1 MSATDYTSSDAYVGV
16 WTNWSRGKIHGATLT
31 LPRREAGLLTAF
43 LAIYVSAVGGQFWR
57 IVCYMFHQA
66 RAGQTA
72 RQRDGFHRQIQVLL
86 RNSEGAGGGLWEFA
100 RLPFQWRHWGTSTLL
115 KCTLFAFLA
124 FLNLS
129 AFGAAS
135 IFSSAVAKAAG
146 NETLIHSKN
155 CGFAVFPDTLDPT
168 FSKLLRVMRLSQSA
182 AGYARA
188 CYGDVDNLLQCTTY
202 PQRQIKY
209 ETLRNVSCPFESHR
223 CLDNL
228 AVAFDT
234 GELDTFKVFG
244 INSAPKDRLTY
255 RRITT
260 CAPIY
265 LDDIRKVETVGN
277 KSLGTTEEV
286 ENIYAGPTR
295 SGYSPL
301 NTSAPTFSRSRR
313 SPPTG
318 LGYTF
323 EFVAQTDTEDE
334 TNQALGLHLPPPE
347 GRGLPGPRSRA
358 SIEQTPM
365 SQSSLSRSTTSS
377 LLGPTTIQFSQ
388 RTSIRPARSVY
399 LSGNRIKM
407 CRRWLAPNR
416 INGAIPTLLTALH
429 PDVQNSRHRSFSG
442 KTTGW
447 KTFNCY
453 RKPR

>member
-1 MSATDYTSSDAYVGV
+1 MSTTDYTNSDAYLGV
-16 WTNWSRGKIHGATLT
+16 WTNWSKGKIHGSTLT

-57 IVCYMFHQA
+57 IVCYTVHQA

-72 RQRDGFHRQIQVLL
+72 RRGDVFHRQTQVLL

-100 RLPFQWRHWGTSTLL
+100 RLPFQWRHWGTGILL
-115 KCTLFAFLA
+115 KCALFAFLA

-155 CGFAVFPDTLDPT
+155 CGVARFPETLDPT
-168 FSKLLRVMRLSQSA
+168 FGKLLRVMHLSQSA

-209 ETLRNVSCPFESHR
+209 ETSRNVSCPFESHR
-223 CLDNL
+223 CLNNL

-244 INSAPKDRLTY
+244 INTSPKDRVTY
-255 RRITT
+255 RRVTT

-265 LDDIRKVETVGN
+265 LDDIRKVETVVDG
-277 KSLGTTEEV
+277 SLGTTEEV
-286 ENIYAGPTR
+286 ENIYAGP
-295 SGYSPL
+295 SKAGYSPL

-313 SPPTG
+313 PPAAG
-318 LGYTF
+318 LGYSF
-323 EFVAQTDTEDE
+323 EFVVQINIEGETDRD
-334 TNQALGLHLPPPE
+334 LGLRLPPPE
-347 GRGLPGPRSRA
+347 GHGLPGPRSRA
-358 SIEQTPM
+358 
-365 SQSSLSRSTTSS
+365 
-377 LLGPTTIQFSQ
+377 
-388 RTSIRPARSVY
+388 
-399 LSGNRIKM
+399 
-407 CRRWLAPNR
+407 
-416 INGAIPTLLTALH
+416 
-429 PDVQNSRHRSFSG
+429 
-442 KTTGW
+442 
-447 KTFNCY
+447 
-453 RKPR
+453 